1 MQRFGFLFATCGPIG
16 YVPVAS
22 GTFGAAVGLLVWML
36 VVWVGSPAAEAAAIG
51 LLVVAGT
58 WASTIA
64 ERRLG
69 IDPAPVV
76 IDEVVGMLITLAFMD
91 LSAFGVFI
99 GFLVFRVLD
108 IVKPWPADRFER
120 LPGGLGIM
128 ADDAMAGLYGNLLLR
143 GAVALAPAWLA

>member
-1 MQRFGFLFATCGPIG
+1 MQRLGFLLATCGPVG

-22 GTFGAAVGLLVWML
+22 GTFGAAVGLLVWTPM
-36 VVWVGSPAAEAAAIG
+36 VWAGSPAIEAATIAL
-51 LLVVAGT
+51 LLVVGT
-58 WASTIA
+58 WGSTIA

-76 IDEVVGMLITLAFMD
+76 IDEVVGMLVTLAFID
-91 LSAFGVFI
+91 LSALGVFV

-120 LPGGLGIM
+120 LPGGVGIM
-128 ADDAMAGLYGNLLLR
+128 ADDVMAGVYGNLLLR